1 MIFLQGMPTHDVK
14 GEEIS
19 KGQLKKL
26 QKLYSV
32 QEKKYNDYIASLK
45 KEPWFPLMDPVT
57 SSELFTTF

>member
-1 MIFLQGMPTHDVK
+1 MPTHDVK

-32 QEKKYNDYIASLK
+32 QEKKYNDYITSLK
-45 KEPWFPLMDPVT
+45 KE
-57 SSELFTTF
+57 S